1 MMTSTADME
10 KGRMMSNDLIRR
22 SDAIKLLD
30 NAWINGT
37 SLLDANETIKQLN
50 DLPSADRPQEWIL
63 CSEKL
68 PKEFV
73 NVLVCLTDGA
83 MYVAQ
88 LTDYIDIWGEPKWC
102 TDTSHHC
109 IGGAIL
115 SSDIV
120 AWMPLPKSY
129 KGELK

>member
-1 MMTSTADME
+1 
-10 KGRMMSNDLIRR
+10 MSDRLLKE
-22 SDAIKLLD
+22 SDVLRIAFQLPLVINSAFA
-30 NAWINGT
+30 NAVK
-37 SLLDANETIKQLN
+37 A
-50 DLPSADRPQEWIL
+50 LPSADRPQEWIL

-68 PKEFV
+68 PEEFV
-73 NVLVCLTDGA
+73 DVLVCLTDGA

-102 TDTSHHC
+102 TDISHHC
-109 IGGAIL
+109 ISGAIL

-129 KGELK
+129 KGN

>member
-1 MMTSTADME
+1 MRLIDADTLKTE
-10 KGRMMSNDLIRR
+10 LTKPIPYDKEIADKLWEGWHECTIAVDRLIN
-22 SDAIKLLD
+22 
-30 NAWINGT
+30 NAPTIEPKWI
-37 SLLDANETIKQLN
+37 
-50 DLPSADRPQEWIL
+50 P
-63 CSEKL
+63 CSERL
-68 PKEFV
+68 PEEFV
-73 NVLVCLTDGA
+73 DVLVCLTDGV

-115 SSDIV
+115 SSDII

-129 KGELK
+129 KGN